1 MFTILVLSRICVV
14 LLMLLNNFNMLLKFL
29 SASEADTM
37 LRNFSSWLA
46 IAVVKSV
53 WQSVKSWK
61 LTVQV
66 TAGVCLVEFSTLL
79 RSQSLP

>member
-66 TAGVCLVEFSTLL
+66 TTGVCLVEFSTLL